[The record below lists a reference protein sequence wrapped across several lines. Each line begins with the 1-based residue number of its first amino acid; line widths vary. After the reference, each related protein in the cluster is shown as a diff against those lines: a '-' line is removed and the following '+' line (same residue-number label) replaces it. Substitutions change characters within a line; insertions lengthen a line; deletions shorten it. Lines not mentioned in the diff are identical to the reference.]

1 MPINKLTDA
10 ICKRAA
16 PGEKPR
22 KLSDGHGLY
31 LFVSPTGA
39 KIWRVGYRQN
49 GKEGTEVLGPYPLL
63 SLADARIKRDAFR
76 RKLLDGVNVKAKPKK
91 SITFSDAVEKYWL
104 GEKNAAGEYT
114 GGRKDVSA
122 SYRGNATRGLA
133 MHLEADIGATP
144 IGMITREM
152 ILAPLMRLDA
162 AGKHVYARRL
172 RMWAGLVFDW
182 AVEHG
187 HCAINQAALINP
199 EKAFGRKPTENHAAL
214 PLSEIPAFLQR
225 LALEKDLQSV
235 LACRLLALT
244 WVRTGELRMMKW
256 DEIEGD
262 VWRVP
267 GPRMKMKR
275 THLVPLSR
283 QAVAIL
289 DNLKLR
295 SRGGEYVF
303 PGERTL
309 DRPMSENAVLY
320 LIHRI
325 GYKDRM
331 TGHGWRGVASTWANE
346 HGYNRDHIEMQ
357 LAHGSDNA
365 VRSAYNHAAY
375 LPQRRAMLQ
384 DFADWLDKANAGP
397 VKG

>member
-10 ICKRAA
+10 MCRKAL

-22 KLSDGHGLY
+22 KLSDGHGMY

-63 SLADARIKRDAFR
+63 SLADARVKRDEFR
-76 RKLLDGVNVKAKPKK
+76 RRLLDGVNVKAKPKK
-91 SITFSDAVEKYWL
+91 SITFSEAVVQYW
-104 GEKNAAGEYT
+104 AT
-114 GGRKDVSA
+114 RKDVSP
-122 SYRGNATRGLA
+122 SYMANATRGLA
-133 MHLEADIGATP
+133 MHLEPDIGKTP
-144 IGMITREM
+144 IGLVTRDM

-162 AGKHVYARRL
+162 EAKHVYAKRL
-172 RMWAGLVFDW
+172 RMWTGLVFDW

-187 HCAINQAALINP
+187 HCKINQAALINP
-199 EKAFGRKPTENHAAL
+199 EKAFGKKPTENHAAL
-214 PLSEIPAFLQR
+214 ALSEVPAFLQR
-225 LALEKDLQSV
+225 LGLEKDLQSV

-244 WVRTGELRMMKW
+244 WVRTGELRKMRW

-267 GPRMKMKR
+267 GVRMKMKR
-275 THLVPLSR
+275 MHLVPLSR
-283 QAVAIL
+283 QAIAIL
-289 DNLKLR
+289 ENLKAR
-295 SRGGEYVF
+295 SRGGDYVF

-346 HGYNRDHIEMQ
+346 NGYNSDHIEMQ

-365 VRSAYNHAAY
+365 VRGAYNHAAY
-375 LPQRRAMLQ
+375 LPQRRVMLQ
-384 DFADWLDKANAGP
+384 AFADWIDQINASGAQA
-397 VKG
+397 

>member
-10 ICKRAA
+10 MCRKAA

-22 KLSDGHGLY
+22 KLSDGHGMY
-31 LFVSPTGA
+31 LFISPTGA

-63 SLADARIKRDAFR
+63 SLADARVKRDEFR
-76 RKLLDGVNVKAKPKK
+76 RRLLDGVNVKAKPKK
-91 SITFSDAVEKYWL
+91 SITFSDAVAQYW
-104 GEKNAAGEYT
+104 AT
-114 GGRKDVSA
+114 RKDVSS
-122 SYRGNATRGLA
+122 SYLANATRGLA
-133 MHLEADIGATP
+133 MHLEPDIGSTP
-144 IGMITREM
+144 IGLVTRDM

-162 AGKHVYARRL
+162 AAKHVYAKRL

-187 HCAINQAALINP
+187 HCEINQAALINP
-199 EKAFGRKPTENHAAL
+199 EKAFGKKPTENHAAL
-214 PLSEIPAFLQR
+214 ALSEVPAFLQR
-225 LALEKDLQSV
+225 LSLEKDLQSV

-244 WVRTGELRMMKW
+244 WVRTGELRKMKW
-256 DEIEGD
+256 EEIEGD

-267 GPRMKMKR
+267 GVRMKMKR
-275 THLVPLSR
+275 MHLVPLSR
-283 QAVAIL
+283 QAIAIL
-289 DNLKLR
+289 ENLKAR
-295 SRGGEYVF
+295 SRGGAYVF
-303 PGERTL
+303 PGERTV

-346 HGYNRDHIEMQ
+346 HGYNSDHIEMQ

-365 VRSAYNHAAY
+365 VRGAYNHAAY
-375 LPQRRAMLQ
+375 LPQRRIMLQ
-384 DFADWLDKANAGP
+384 AFADWIDQVNPGSAQA
-397 VKG
+397 

>member
-10 ICKRAA
+10 ICKKAL
-16 PGEKPR
+16 PSEKPR

-31 LFVSPTGA
+31 LFISPTGA

-63 SLADARIKRDAFR
+63 SLADARIKRDEFR

-91 SITFSDAVEKYWL
+91 SITFSDAVKQYW
-104 GEKNAAGEYT
+104 AT
-114 GGRKDVSA
+114 RKDVSV
-122 SYRGNATRGLA
+122 SYTANATRGLA
-133 MHLEADIGATP
+133 MHLEPDIGATP
-144 IGMITREM
+144 IGLVTREM
-152 ILAPLMRLDA
+152 ILTPLMRLDA
-162 AGKHVYARRL
+162 AQKHVYAKRL

-225 LALEKDLQSV
+225 LALEKELQSV

-295 SRGGEYVF
+295 SRGGDYVF

-309 DRPMSENAVLY
+309 DRPMSENAVLF
-320 LIHRI
+320 LLHRI

-331 TGHGWRGVASTWANE
+331 TGHGFRSVGSTWANE

-365 VRSAYNHAAY
+365 VRAAYNHAAY
-375 LPQRRAMLQ
+375 LPQRRVMLQ
-384 DFADWLDKANAGP
+384 DFADFLDDALNRAAG
-397 VKG
+397 

>member
-10 ICKRAA
+10 ICKKAL
-16 PGEKPR
+16 PSEKPR

-31 LFVSPTGA
+31 LFISPTGA

-63 SLADARIKRDAFR
+63 SLADARIKRDEFR

-91 SITFSDAVEKYWL
+91 SITFSDAVEQYW
-104 GEKNAAGEYT
+104 AT
-114 GGRKDVSA
+114 RKDVSV
-122 SYRGNATRGLA
+122 SYTANATRGLA
-133 MHLEADIGATP
+133 MHLEPDIGQTP
-144 IGMITREM
+144 IGLVTREM
-152 ILAPLMRLDA
+152 ILTPLMRLDA
-162 AGKHVYARRL
+162 AQKHVYAKRL

-225 LALEKDLQSV
+225 LAMEKELQSV

-275 THLVPLSR
+275 THLVPLSL

-289 DNLKLR
+289 ENLKLR
-295 SRGGEYVF
+295 SRGGDYVF

-309 DRPMSENAVLY
+309 DRPMSENAILY

-331 TGHGWRGVASTWANE
+331 TGHGFRSVASTWANE

-365 VRSAYNHAAY
+365 VRAAYNHAAY
-375 LPQRRAMLQ
+375 LPQRRVMLQ
-384 DFADWLDKANAGP
+384 DFADWLDQAG
-397 VKG
+397 VG